1 VLGIVSLAIGILGLF
16 TLLPMLLIWLCGI
29 LPFIFGVAAIVV
41 GVLGISR
48 VRKDPSRYSGKVLAI
63 IGTILGVLCILGPI
77 LWTAIM
83 MGFYLYLGMEK
94 PSGRFY

>member
-1 VLGIVSLAIGILGLF
+1 MM
-16 TLLPMLLIWLCGI
+16 LPMLLFPLCGI
-29 LPFIFGVAAIVV
+29 LPFILGVAACIL

-48 VRKDPSRYSGKVLAI
+48 VRKDPSLYGGKVLAV
-63 IGTILGVLCILGPI
+63 IGTILGVLCILAPI

-83 MGFYLYLGMEK
+83 MGLYLYLGMEK